1 MLDETHRKMVTLMT
15 SLRIDR
21 IKAFDE
27 FREKSKEIFNS
38 YADTD
43 NSNKRLDGLYSL
55 CICPGGRDGGLN
67 KKLVEVFYGN
77 RPIDS
82 VIEVSRNFRTITRL
96 ETAQG
101 ATLAYFRTDDGNVI
115 CNLYPSKSEN
125 QRPSEEVILLDYVTD
140 PRLLRT
146 RSKRHWKSLIAYME
160 ATCIDGLPNIK
171 HKIRVFYL
179 RNFKRYVVGS
189 VEQSSKALNLVKDL
203 SKYVL
208 TIGLSGFL
216 ILLITM
222 FKGNID
228 SRRADAQRQEVL
240 GVSRKALDEIS
251 NISKRI
257 ERIDQKLALI
267 AKTLQSRRSDSNDF
281 GDKK

>member
-1 MLDETHRKMVTLMT
+1 
-15 SLRIDR
+15 
-21 IKAFDE
+21 
-27 FREKSKEIFNS
+27 
-38 YADTD
+38 
-43 NSNKRLDGLYSL
+43 
-55 CICPGGRDGGLN
+55 
-67 KKLVEVFYGN
+67 
-77 RPIDS
+77 
-82 VIEVSRNFRTITRL
+82 
-96 ETAQG
+96 
-101 ATLAYFRTDDGNVI
+101 
-115 CNLYPSKSEN
+115 
-125 QRPSEEVILLDYVTD
+125 
-140 PRLLRT
+140 
-146 RSKRHWKSLIAYME
+146 ME